1 MKVKDWLSVVN
12 LEDSGGCISTIEFY
26 NDRWV
31 YIQSFDSVED
41 AIEKYGEKR
50 INYVSFETLVFDD
63 DISINIKLEDSI

>member
-1 MKVKDWLSVVN
+1 MKVKDWLNVVS
-12 LEDSGGCISTIEFY
+12 LDSGGSISTIEFY

-50 INYVSFETLVFDD
+50 ISYVSFETPVFDD